1 MVIDGVPHLTD
12 RTDYWGAIV
21 KTLPAVSQVMA
32 DPSVHFRVKEWLRQG
47 LSADPVDAY
56 YDALLVAELLKQR
69 MEQDLR
75 GGAR

>member
-1 MVIDGVPHLTD
+1 
-12 RTDYWGAIV
+12 
-21 KTLPAVSQVMA
+21 MA
-32 DPSVHFRVKEWLRQG
+32 NPSVHFRVKEWLRQG

>member
-1 MVIDGVPHLTD
+1 VDYNGVPRFAD
-12 RTDYWGAIV
+12 GCNSGGAIV
-21 KTLPAVSQVMA
+21 KTLPSLSQVMA
-32 DPSVHFRVKEWLRQG
+32 DPSVHFRVKEWLREG